1 MQKIPV
7 RVHLRWVFYALL
19 LLLLY
24 TMQTTPG
31 LFGIAGVRPA
41 LVAPAALAIA
51 IYENE
56 LAGAIY
62 GAVAGLMW
70 DLSAMRLSGFNGVI
84 LCVLCVA
91 CSFFFIFWVRK
102 TVLNAS
108 LVCALALL
116 IQCGLD
122 YLFNFF
128 FFYKDSLYILTRQL
142 LPGTLYTALCCP
154 LILLAVLGIRRACLR
169 GEGT

>member
-91 CSFFFIFWVRK
+91 C
-102 TVLNAS
+102 
-108 LVCALALL
+108 
-116 IQCGLD
+116 
-122 YLFNFF
+122 
-128 FFYKDSLYILTRQL
+128 
-142 LPGTLYTALCCP
+142 
-154 LILLAVLGIRRACLR
+154 
-169 GEGT
+169 